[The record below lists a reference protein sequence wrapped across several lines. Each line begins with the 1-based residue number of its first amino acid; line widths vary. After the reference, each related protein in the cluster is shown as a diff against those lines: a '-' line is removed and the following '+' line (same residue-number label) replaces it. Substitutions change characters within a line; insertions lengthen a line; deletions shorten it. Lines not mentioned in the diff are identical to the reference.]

1 MDFKTLNA
9 ILPHV
14 VNPNNPSAN
23 FPIMI
28 RGRHGI
34 GKSHLVY
41 QLADKLGMK
50 VVERRISQMMEGDL
64 MGLPST
70 DGERT
75 SWNHPDWYRECAEEP
90 RILFFDEVDRGDP
103 QVRQGIMQIGDSH
116 CFNGLALHPST
127 IVISAVNGG
136 KHGAEYQVGE
146 MDPAEQDRWTV
157 YDVEPTVDDWL
168 DWAKDNVH
176 PIMWNFVNHN
186 RDHLEHRDSFQPDE
200 IYPSRRS
207 IHRLDQVLARAG
219 IYDDVKQNLDLVLNL
234 SMGFIGLGAAAS
246 LQEFAAKYE
255 QHMSPEDIINHGK
268 WGQTTEWSLNEHLAM
283 ARKIE
288 NSGMLEMALTNHQLA
303 NLANYFVTLPSEAA
317 ASFWMVFCG
326 KAEDDYQNP
335 NMISF
340 NKTQAHN
347 GLRVAEH
354 YATILT
360 GNVVSDK
367 S

>member
-9 ILPHV
+9 ILPHLLSPE
-14 VNPNNPSAN
+14 NPDAN
-23 FPIMI
+23 FPVMI

-64 MGLPST
+64 MGLPDT

-75 SWNHPDWYRECAEEP
+75 SWNHPDWYKECADEP

-116 CFNGLALHPST
+116 CFNGLDLHPST
-127 IVISAVNGG
+127 IVMSAVNGG
-136 KHGAEYQVGE
+136 KYGSEYQVGE
-146 MDPAEQDRWTV
+146 MDPAESDRWTV

-176 PIMWNFVNHN
+176 PVIRSFINHN
-186 RDHLEHRDSFQPDE
+186 RDHLEHKDSFQPDE

-207 IHRLDQVLARAG
+207 YERVDKVLTRSG
-219 IYDDVKQNLDLVLNL
+219 LYDSVKQNLDLVLSL
-234 SMGFIGLGAAAS
+234 ATGFIGLGAAAAF
-246 LQEFAAKYE
+246 QEFAANYE
-255 QHMSPEDIINHGK
+255 YQMSAEDIVNHGQ
-268 WGQTTEWSLNEHLAM
+268 WGKTTEWSMNEHLAM
-283 ARKIE
+283 SRKIA
-288 NSGMLEMALTNHQLA
+288 NSGLLEKKLNGEQLV
-303 NLANYFVTLPSEAA
+303 NLANYFITLPSEAA
-317 ASFWMVFCG
+317 ASFWVLFCG
-326 KAEDDYQNP
+326 KEEDDFQNP
-335 NMISF
+335 NMVSF
-340 NKTQAHN
+340 NQTTARN
-347 GLRVAEH
+347 GLMVAEH
-354 YATILT
+354 YASILT

-367 S
+367 